1 VGTACLFVV
10 PVWPSRPFYQT
21 LLRLSPAVFERVG
34 HWAAGS
40 NLFTSPVPAHRG
52 TGREHRGPTQWATEA
67 WWARPEPTFNP
78 HTHAY

>member
-1 VGTACLFVV
+1 MGTACLFVV

-40 NLFTSPVPAHRG
+40 NPFMQAALWLKQSVGDPMFVVR
-52 TGREHRGPTQWATEA
+52 ATKV
-67 WWARPEPTFNP
+67 
-78 HTHAY
+78 